1 MDPQHAAEL
10 LATERARIER
20 ALADLDRQNG
30 DSELADVDQHLAD
43 AGSELFDK
51 ERDAGLIEQL
61 RDQLAAVER
70 AEKRLAEGKFGLSI
84 ESGEPIPDA
93 RLEAV
98 PHAERTVEE
107 QARYEGGL

>member
-1 MDPQHAAEL
+1 MDDARATEL
-10 LATERARIER
+10 LAKERARIER
-20 ALADLDRQNG
+20 SLADLDRQNE
-30 DSELADVDQHLAD
+30 DNELADVDQHLAD

-70 AEKRLAEGKFGLSI
+70 AEKRLAEGKYGLSI

-98 PHAERTVEE
+98 PFAERTVDE
-107 QARYEGGL
+107 QDRYERGL